1 MRERTTVSRWRL
13 ATADDW
19 ELGSEPRDQQ
29 LVPVIEAEIQSDL
42 SSGRLHRIVHVVT
55 VEHLAW
61 SGIAVWAVITRFLEL
76 GMSPLAPYEA
86 RHALF
91 ENDLVNG
98 TSWASVAGYHPAAGW
113 VHLVEAGLFVTGGVS
128 DFAARLLFAI
138 SGLLMILAVFGMRR
152 DIGRAGAIAAAGLL
166 TISPTFTYFSRT
178 SSMAIVVAA
187 LTAIVIVAFTRLIR
201 RPSFLRAMGLGMAS
215 GLLCAVGTTGLAT
228 AGILLVSLTPLG
240 LYQYIVSVR
249 PYLDLRI
256 WLRRHASMLVAAMLL
271 AGVVWLLSQLL
282 VVTPTQIGKGMNF
295 GLRFAARDYLNA
307 ARYFAPGLLL
317 YEFSISL
324 TAIMGVIILICRR
337 TSSGL
342 ALFSLF
348 WLIVSFAFFFSS
360 HNRESDRLVLML
372 LPMVVVSALGI
383 DYLHHT
389 KGWAYARVVVLVLSA
404 ATVYIQI
411 LGNFIY
417 PAPAGNE
424 APWWR
429 HSNLYWRDGAT
440 TIEAR
445 AQLNRLRRRFP
456 EQGGTVFNYGRWQ
469 PSLRWYLREFRPSRS
484 VKMADLII
492 YANRPASPT
501 DDSDSESSLSI
512 DLEET
517 WDPAI
522 GTLNALRAIR
532 FMFTGEAWMPLRTT
546 TIGITLR
553 TPSESAPTLILPPS

>member
-13 ATADDW
+13 ATGDDW
-19 ELGSEPRDQQ
+19 ELGPEPREPK
-29 LVPVIEAEIQSDL
+29 LVPVIEADSQSDL

-98 TSWASVAGYHPAAGW
+98 TNWASAVGYHPAAGW
-113 VHLVEAGLFVTGGVS
+113 VHLIEAALFLAGGVN
-128 DFAARLLFAI
+128 DFVSRLLFATA
-138 SGLLMILAVFGMRR
+138 GLLLMVALFVMRR
-152 DIGRAGAIAAAGLL
+152 HIGRAGAIAAAGLL

-178 SSMAIVVAA
+178 SSMAIIVAT
-187 LTAIVIVAFTRLIR
+187 LTAIVIVAFTALIR
-201 RPSFLRAMGLGMAS
+201 RPSFLRATGLGMAG
-215 GLLCAVGTTGLAT
+215 GLLCAVGSTGLAT
-228 AGILLVSLTPLG
+228 AGILLASFMLLG
-240 LYQYIVSVR
+240 LCQFIVSER

-256 WLRRHASMLVAAMLL
+256 WLRRHGWMLFAATLVA
-271 AGVVWLLSQLL
+271 GVFWLLSQL
-282 VVTPTQIGKGMNF
+282 VVFTPSEIGKGMNF
-295 GLRFAARDYLNA
+295 GLRFGARDYLNS
-307 ARYFAPGLLL
+307 ARYFAPGILL
-317 YEFSISL
+317 YEFSI
-324 TAIMGVIILICRR
+324 TVMAIMGVIIIVCRWAW
-337 TSSGL
+337 SPL
-342 ALFSLF
+342 AVFSLF

-360 HNRESDRLVLML
+360 RNRESERLVLIL
-372 LPMVVVSALGI
+372 LPMVIVGAFGI

-389 KGWAYARVVVLVLSA
+389 KGWAYARVVVLTLSA

-411 LGNFIY
+411 LANFIY
-417 PAPAGNE
+417 AAPAGNE

-445 AQLNRLRRRFP
+445 GELNRLRTQFP
-456 EQGGTVFNYGRWQ
+456 QQGGTVFSYGRWQ
-469 PSLRWYLREFRPSRS
+469 PSLRWYLREFRPSRV

-492 YANRPASPT
+492 YANPPANAMH
-501 DDSDSESSLSI
+501 DSDSENPLSV
-512 DLEET
+512 DLQQS
-517 WDPAI
+517 WDPTI
-522 GTLNALRAIR
+522 GTLNASRAIR
-532 FMFTGEAWMPLRTT
+532 FMFNAEAWMPLRTT
-546 TIGITLR
+546 TVGIMVR